1 VAIVEDDPV
10 FFERFRMLVADAPEL
25 TLCGAARSFHDGHR
39 MICNTPADVYMIDLG
54 LPGGPGTDL
63 IRLANARHPG
73 CDVLVVTVFG
83 DDDHVL
89 GSIAAGA
96 NGYLLKDSSAGQ
108 LIDCI
113 KLMRDGGSPITPSI
127 ARKLLN
133 RFQRPSAAADGG
145 PPEAS
150 PLTARQAEI
159 LRLLAKGARF
169 ADIAQTLGISAHTV
183 TAHVRNI
190 YQKLEVTSRGEAVFE
205 ARQRQLI

>member
-108 LIDCI
+108 LVDCI
-113 KLMRDGGSPITPSI
+113 KLMRGGGSPITPTI

-133 RFQRPSAAADGG
+133 RFQQPAAGADGA
-145 PPEAS
+145 PREAS

-159 LRLLAKGARF
+159 LRLLARGVRF
-169 ADIAQTLGISAHTV
+169 ADIAQSLGISAHTV
-183 TAHVRNI
+183 TAHVRTI

-205 ARQRQLI
+205 AQQRNLI